1 MKIIAT
7 LSILVLSL
15 LTAKA
20 QTKNFIDQPYIEV
33 SGSADTLVTPNEI
46 YIRIIISEKDTRDK
60 VSIEESEEKMF
71 LALKEIGVDT
81 EKALTTSDMSSNFK
95 FYLLKNKDI
104 IKTKKYSLMVSDA
117 TEASRVFLKLEEIG
131 ISNVAIERVDH
142 SDIKRIENI
151 VRTNAILNAKEKAG
165 FLTKPLNQ
173 NVGAA
178 IHITENESGI
188 GVQLQGQMAG
198 IRIRGANS
206 ISRFQKSDLREIEFE
221 KIKVEANVNAI
232 FLLK

>member
-7 LSILVLSL
+7 LSILALSL
-15 LTAKA
+15 ISASA

-104 IKTKKYSLMVSDA
+104 IKTKTYSLKVSDA

-131 ISNVAIERVDH
+131 ISNVAITRVDH
-142 SDIKRIENI
+142 SDMAGINNI
-151 VRTNAILNAKEKAG
+151 MRTNAILNAKEKAG

-178 IHITENESGI
+178 IHITETESGI

-206 ISRFQKSDLREIEFE
+206 IRRFRESDLREIEFE
-221 KIKVEANVNAI
+221 KIKVEANVNAV

>member
-7 LSILVLSL
+7 MSFLVLSVIS
-15 LTAKA
+15 ANA

-104 IKTKKYSLMVSDA
+104 IKTKKYSLKVSDA

-142 SDIKRIENI
+142 SDIKRFKNI

-178 IHITENESGI
+178 IHITETESGI
-188 GVQLQGQMAG
+188 GVQLQGQVAG

-206 ISRFQKSDLREIEFE
+206 IRRFRESDLREIEFE

>member
-7 LSILVLSL
+7 LSILALSL
-15 LTAKA
+15 ISASA

-71 LALKEIGVDT
+71 LALKEIGVDI

-104 IKTKKYSLMVSDA
+104 IKTKKYLLKVSDA
-117 TEASRVFLKLEEIG
+117 AEASRVFLKLEEIG

-142 SDIKRIENI
+142 SDITKFKNI
-151 VRTNAILNAKEKAG
+151 VRSNAILNAKEKAG

-173 NVGAA
+173 NVGVA
-178 IHITENESGI
+178 IHITETESGI

-206 ISRFQKSDLREIEFE
+206 IRRFRESDLREIEFE
-221 KIKVEANVNAI
+221 KIKVEANVNAV